1 MIATQLLDVSIRVQ
15 AVRSFAV
22 AEMTTLLA
30 TFPVS
35 STQTGT
41 MFEVLYAAAW
51 IVGEFSRYSQSIDK
65 SSMVFLRNTVF
76 FSELID
82 PERSLVVLLKSR
94 SLPGHIQG
102 VYVHNII
109 KLFTRIITDCLEKKD
124 IQGIIRVNQHSKQ
137 IYTI

>member
-51 IVGEFSRYSQSIDK
+51 IVGEFSRYLSIDN
-65 SSMVFLRNTVF
+65 STIVF
-76 FSELID
+76 
-82 PERSLVVLLKSR
+82 SR
-94 SLPGHIQG
+94 TTG
-102 VYVHNII
+102 
-109 KLFTRIITDCLEKKD
+109 F
-124 IQGIIRVNQHSKQ
+124 
-137 IYTI
+137 